1 MVQDVSFMPPEECF
15 SNFASEKLLPVA
27 FAFQFPV
34 PGSDSAQLIFTSE
47 IILSRNGFIKSKS
60 RKILFSL
67 DNIWFVLTSKQQAT
81 TLLDLQNHSVLVCQL
96 SLGFEQNLQEISNG
110 KVDKTAIQALIVW
123 WLQDYVQIQLL
134 IVQQV
139 GALGDH

>member
-47 IILSRNGFIKSKS
+47 MILSRNRDIESKS
-60 RKILFSL
+60 RKIKIIF
-67 DNIWFVLTSKQQAT
+67 
-81 TLLDLQNHSVLVCQL
+81 DL
-96 SLGFEQNLQEISNG
+96 
-110 KVDKTAIQALIVW
+110 
-123 WLQDYVQIQLL
+123 Y
-134 IVQQV
+134 
-139 GALGDH
+139 